1 MVLYEKYKLSNVI
14 NAKGTFTP
22 IGVSRSPAAVCDA
35 VAHALSGFFIID
47 ELQAVA
53 SRKLSEVTGAEA
65 GTVVHCTSAGITL
78 SIAAAMTGDAPEK
91 IANLPDSTGLPH
103 RVILPAG
110 HSVNYGHPIT
120 QDIRVAGAVPVIAGN
135 DNGCT
140 DDDLREALSLPDIAC
155 LLIVSSRLTRGKP
168 IIFNKAVELAH
179 QHRVP
184 VIIDGAAQDLRL
196 QALLETGA
204 DLVLT
209 SAQKYLSGPTAGL
222 VIGRQ
227 RLVKAVLAQEKGI
240 GRAMK
245 ATKESIIG
253 VLAALEERQGLDL
266 AAWEKEQQ
274 KKVAYFIE
282 AANKIK
288 GVDASS
294 VKDQAGLP
302 FSRVSLTVNPSL
314 TGIEAFSLAAKL
326 KTGIQPVWAMEQ
338 ECENNRLIFELVPL
352 GKDELD
358 IIIERII
365 TITA

>member
-1 MVLYEKYKLSNVI
+1 MALYEQYKLSKVI
-14 NAKGTFTP
+14 NARGTFTP
-22 IGVSRSPAAVCDA
+22 VGVSRSPAAVCQA

-53 SRKLSEVTGAEA
+53 CRKISELTGAEA

-78 SIAAAMTGDAPEK
+78 SIAATMTGTTPEK
-91 IANLPDSTGLPH
+91 IAKLPDSTGLPH

-120 QDIRVAGAVPVIAGN
+120 QDIRVAGATPVVVGN

-140 DDDLREALSLPDIAC
+140 EDDLREALSLSDNAC
-155 LLIVSSRLTRGKP
+155 LLLVSSRLTRGKF
-168 IIFNKAVELAH
+168 IKFKKAVEVAH
-179 QHRVP
+179 EHRIP

-196 QALLETGA
+196 KALLETGA

-227 RLVKAVLAQEKGI
+227 HLVDAVLAQEKGI

-245 ATKESIIG
+245 ASKESIIG
-253 VLAALEERQGLDL
+253 TLSALEERQGLDL
-266 AAWEKEQQ
+266 AAWEKEQEE
-274 KKVAYFIE
+274 KVAYFIE
-282 AANKIK
+282 AANEIK
-288 GVDASS
+288 GINASS
-294 VKDQAGLP
+294 VRDQAGLP
-302 FSRVSLTVNPSL
+302 FSRVCLTVNSSHV
-314 TGIEAFSLAAKL
+314 GINAHTLAAKL
-326 KTGIQPVWAMEQ
+326 KTGVQPVWAMEQ
-338 ECENNRLIFELVPL
+338 ECKNNHLIFELVPL

-358 IIIERII
+358 IILERLI